1 MVHDRLTGQSL
12 TRCTGYLLLLV
23 SSVIILL
30 WMYRG
35 ALAPLNYDAAY
46 NLQVVD
52 SLVKGS
58 GYATSGAVRGQGPWL
73 FDPYISTG
81 PTVLLPAALMWWLS
95 GGSLV
100 AVHLLMLVFFGLYI
114 VAIIGLV
121 GWERENPL
129 AAASA
134 VALPLTMTFNPGT
147 VLGAVPGAAPVSL
160 AFWPGMVLGEI
171 PAAALMMVAAWALV
185 RDRPWVAGLALGCA
199 VQAKVSF
206 GLAGLILAGMWLLAL
221 FAEKPRGWHR
231 SIGGFILAG
240 VLPTLLFEL
249 YRFLSFGT
257 VAGWLGSLTELG
269 QFLDRQNVQNWLKPH
284 HLGIKVG
291 GFVQAL
297 ESPGWLAVICAL
309 GGVCAFTAAARWP
322 GQEPPAHTHPHADG
336 AAIPAGATSS
346 CHLAV
351 HLAVHLGLVIG
362 GTLMLWAWLGESRQE
377 SSRQATPALLLTLP
391 SLGCIIGSLCTE
403 ARLKLGLTPF
413 GHLIM
418 RSLTALFLMCLLLA
432 LLARSAALLRHDT
445 SYARAAE
452 QHHVAAIIRDA
463 DASSIVARNWWQNP
477 EFVLLTGLPAIPPG
491 ASPRQLLIF
500 QDYESFLSGVSRE
513 EHRRRCGGVLYESPT
528 TLVCWLPAPGE

>member
-1 MVHDRLTGQSL
+1 MVHDRLTGESL
-12 TRCTGYLLLLV
+12 TRSTGYLLLLV
-23 SSVIILL
+23 SAVIIIL

-35 ALAPLNYDAAY
+35 ALAPLNYDEAY

-58 GYATSGAVRGQGPWL
+58 GYATAGAVRGQGPWL
-73 FDPYISTG
+73 FDPHISTG
-81 PTVLLPAALMWWLS
+81 PTVLLPAALVWWLS
-95 GGSLV
+95 GESLV
-100 AVHLLMLVFFGLYI
+100 AVHLLMLAFYGLYI

-121 GWERENPL
+121 GWERANPL

-147 VLGAVPGAAPVSL
+147 VLGAVPGTAPVSL

-185 RDRPWVAGLALGCA
+185 RDRPWIAGLALGCA
-199 VQAKVSF
+199 VQAKLSF
-206 GLAGLILAGMWLLAL
+206 SLAAATLAGMWLLAL
-221 FAEKPRGWHR
+221 FGEKPRDWHR
-231 SIGGFILAG
+231 PLAGFILAG
-240 VLPTLLFEL
+240 ALPTLLFEL
-249 YRFLSFGT
+249 YRLLSFGT

-269 QFLDRQNVQNWLKPH
+269 QFLDRQAVQNWLKPH

-309 GGVCAFTAAARWP
+309 GGVCAFTAATRWP
-322 GQEPPAHTHPHADG
+322 GREPPAHPPPGADG
-336 AAIPAGATSS
+336 GAIQAGATSS

-351 HLAVHLGLVIG
+351 HLGLVFG
-362 GTLMLWAWLGESRQE
+362 SALMLWAWLGESQQE

-391 SLGCIIGSLCTE
+391 SLGCILGSLCTE
-403 ARLKLGLTPF
+403 ARLRHGLSRF
-413 GHLIM
+413 GRLIM
-418 RSLTALFLMCLLLA
+418 QSFTALFLMFLLLS

-445 SYARAAE
+445 SHTRAAE
-452 QHHVAAIIRDA
+452 QHRVAATIRAA
-463 DASSIVARNWWQNP
+463 DATSIVARDWWQNP

-500 QDYESFLSGVSRE
+500 QDYESFLSGVNRS
-513 EHRRRCGGVLYESPT
+513 EHRRRCGGVIYESPT
-528 TLVCWLPAPGE
+528 TLVCWLPTPGE